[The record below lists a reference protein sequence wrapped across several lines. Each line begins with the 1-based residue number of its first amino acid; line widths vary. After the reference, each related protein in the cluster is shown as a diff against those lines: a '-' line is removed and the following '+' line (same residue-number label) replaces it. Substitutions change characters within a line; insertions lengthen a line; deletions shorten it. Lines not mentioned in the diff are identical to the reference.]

1 MKKVVNI
8 LAILLII
15 VIGIGKFLYSDS
27 IFLNIFIK
35 EFNTTVNILTKPEIA
50 DKAIIE
56 LQKIANK
63 NDVSFIKEEYIPKNS
78 RFDKQKIKIYIYLND
93 SEWFKKSFRNISIAD
108 SKDKLN
114 NFKNVKSMSL
124 LTSKDI
130 NLIPFE
136 SVNKEKINGDYHIR
150 GKEANINKFIEE
162 VNKNKKIKMEAVI
175 NSNFIVSSEF
185 TQKQAYLYML
195 TIFIIFITI
204 IFCLIIYNG
213 ILSKELSISI
223 LLGYNKLNLAISK
236 TLNLLAIPIIMGLVL
251 TISIIGYLVVPS
263 NILEFIISM
272 KTILIFETFIV
283 VVLILIETILIY
295 IKLKGIN
302 IIALLKG
309 YRRSYHRSSSFI
321 KISSIVMVFYL
332 SIVSF
337 LGLTDY
343 LNMKQYIP
351 IWKNSKYYANMA
363 CAWSWSYEKDDNKF
377 HKIVIPK
384 LNNLWNRLDDHGAI
398 LFNAPNVRKEGMNDD
413 EDYINQQSFQG
424 NYAYVN
430 KNYLHIAN
438 LVDKNMKRI
447 DQYKIHENEWII
459 FVPENV
465 KITKFD
471 KEKIHKDHIF
481 QNIKKQITI
490 VETYVRLRNN
500 QSVFSF
506 DSGKRIDEANLKNYV
521 LIAVNGK
528 ELLPDYGIK
537 LSSLVN
543 GQLHPF
549 LKDPSRAYESL
560 KGIIEET
567 ESEPF
572 ILYISSVYDDIIS
585 RIDEYKMEATIYSI
599 GLALAV
605 VILATLLKI
614 DKETYFY
621 NHGQRIDVS
630 RLLGY
635 DFFDIHYK
643 KIIGNIVGYIISVF
657 TLFIIIMVTGLIT
670 DIGLFIPRD
679 GWSMSKLLIS
689 LMICIC
695 GSFICFGVEILQ
707 LKKNERSIVLRLKEG
722 C

>member
-63 NDVSFIKEEYIPKNS
+63 NDISFIKEEYIPKNS

-413 EDYINQQSFQG
+413 EDYINQQSFKG

-679 GWSMSKLLIS
+679 GWSMPKLLIS

>member
-56 LQKIANK
+56 LHKIANK

-162 VNKNKKIKMEAVI
+162 VNQNKKIKMEAVI

-572 ILYISSVYDDIIS
+572 ILYISSVYDDIKS

>member
-162 VNKNKKIKMEAVI
+162 VNQNKKIKMEAVI

-384 LNNLWNRLDDHGAI
+384 LNNLWNRLDDHGSI

-679 GWSMSKLLIS
+679 GWSMPKLLIS

>member
-162 VNKNKKIKMEAVI
+162 VNQNKKIKMEAVI

-490 VETYVRLRNN
+490 VETYGRLRNN

-572 ILYISSVYDDIIS
+572 ILYISSVYDDIKS

>member
-162 VNKNKKIKMEAVI
+162 VNQNKKIKMEAVI

-343 LNMKQYIP
+343 LNMKQYIT

-572 ILYISSVYDDIIS
+572 ILYISSVYDDIKS

>member
-413 EDYINQQSFQG
+413 EDYINQQSFKG

-572 ILYISSVYDDIIS
+572 ILYISSVYDDIKS

>member
-63 NDVSFIKEEYIPKNS
+63 NDVSFIKEEYITKNS

-162 VNKNKKIKMEAVI
+162 VNQNKKIKMEAVI

-363 CAWSWSYEKDDNKF
+363 CAWSWGYEKDE
-377 HKIVIPK
+377 ISSIK
-384 LNNLWNRLDDHGAI
+384 LL
-398 LFNAPNVRKEGMNDD
+398 
-413 EDYINQQSFQG
+413 
-424 NYAYVN
+424 
-430 KNYLHIAN
+430 
-438 LVDKNMKRI
+438 
-447 DQYKIHENEWII
+447 
-459 FVPENV
+459 
-465 KITKFD
+465 
-471 KEKIHKDHIF
+471 F
-481 QNIKKQITI
+481 QN
-490 VETYVRLRNN
+490 
-500 QSVFSF
+500 
-506 DSGKRIDEANLKNYV
+506 
-521 LIAVNGK
+521 
-528 ELLPDYGIK
+528 
-537 LSSLVN
+537 
-543 GQLHPF
+543 
-549 LKDPSRAYESL
+549 
-560 KGIIEET
+560 
-567 ESEPF
+567 
-572 ILYISSVYDDIIS
+572 
-585 RIDEYKMEATIYSI
+585 
-599 GLALAV
+599 
-605 VILATLLKI
+605 
-614 DKETYFY
+614 
-621 NHGQRIDVS
+621 
-630 RLLGY
+630 
-635 DFFDIHYK
+635 
-643 KIIGNIVGYIISVF
+643 
-657 TLFIIIMVTGLIT
+657 
-670 DIGLFIPRD
+670 
-679 GWSMSKLLIS
+679 
-689 LMICIC
+689 
-695 GSFICFGVEILQ
+695 
-707 LKKNERSIVLRLKEG
+707 
-722 C
+722 

>member
-136 SVNKEKINGDYHIR
+136 SVNKDKINGDYHIR

-162 VNKNKKIKMEAVI
+162 VNQNKKIKMEAVI

-572 ILYISSVYDDIIS
+572 ILYISSVYDDIKS

>member
-63 NDVSFIKEEYIPKNS
+63 NDVSFIKEEYITKNS

-108 SKDKLN
+108 RKDKLN

-162 VNKNKKIKMEAVI
+162 VNQNKKIKMEAVI

-572 ILYISSVYDDIIS
+572 ILYISSVYDDIKS

>member
-162 VNKNKKIKMEAVI
+162 VNQNKKIKMEAVI

>member
-162 VNKNKKIKMEAVI
+162 VNQNKKNKMEAVI

>member
-162 VNKNKKIKMEAVI
+162 VNQNKKIKMEAVI
-175 NSNFIVSSEF
+175 NSNFIISSEF

-572 ILYISSVYDDIIS
+572 ILYISSVYDDIKS

>member
-162 VNKNKKIKMEAVI
+162 VNQNKKIKMEAVI

-657 TLFIIIMVTGLIT
+657 TLFIIIIVTGLIT

>member
-63 NDVSFIKEEYIPKNS
+63 NDVSFIKEEYITKNS

-162 VNKNKKIKMEAVI
+162 VNQNKKIKMEAVI

-572 ILYISSVYDDIIS
+572 ILYISSVYDDIKS

>member
-162 VNKNKKIKMEAVI
+162 VNQNKKIKMEAVI

-438 LVDKNMKRI
+438 LVDINMKRI

>member
-1 MKKVVNI
+1 
-8 LAILLII
+8 
-15 VIGIGKFLYSDS
+15 
-27 IFLNIFIK
+27 
-35 EFNTTVNILTKPEIA
+35 
-50 DKAIIE
+50 
-56 LQKIANK
+56 
-63 NDVSFIKEEYIPKNS
+63 
-78 RFDKQKIKIYIYLND
+78 
-93 SEWFKKSFRNISIAD
+93 
-108 SKDKLN
+108 
-114 NFKNVKSMSL
+114 
-124 LTSKDI
+124 
-130 NLIPFE
+130 
-136 SVNKEKINGDYHIR
+136 
-150 GKEANINKFIEE
+150 
-162 VNKNKKIKMEAVI
+162 
-175 NSNFIVSSEF
+175 
-185 TQKQAYLYML
+185 
-195 TIFIIFITI
+195 
-204 IFCLIIYNG
+204 
-213 ILSKELSISI
+213 
-223 LLGYNKLNLAISK
+223 
-236 TLNLLAIPIIMGLVL
+236 
-251 TISIIGYLVVPS
+251 
-263 NILEFIISM
+263 
-272 KTILIFETFIV
+272 
-283 VVLILIETILIY
+283 
-295 IKLKGIN
+295 
-302 IIALLKG
+302 
-309 YRRSYHRSSSFI
+309 
-321 KISSIVMVFYL
+321 
-332 SIVSF
+332 
-337 LGLTDY
+337 
-343 LNMKQYIP
+343 
-351 IWKNSKYYANMA
+351 
-363 CAWSWSYEKDDNKF
+363 
-377 HKIVIPK
+377 
-384 LNNLWNRLDDHGAI
+384 LDDHGAI

>member
-50 DKAIIE
+50 DKTIIE
-56 LQKIANK
+56 LQKIVNK

-162 VNKNKKIKMEAVI
+162 VNQNKKIKMEAVI

>member
-63 NDVSFIKEEYIPKNS
+63 NDVSFIKEEYITKNS

-162 VNKNKKIKMEAVI
+162 VNQNKKIKMEAVI

>member
-162 VNKNKKIKMEAVI
+162 VNQNKKIKMEAVI

-263 NILEFIISM
+263 NILDFIISM

>member
-114 NFKNVKSMSL
+114 NFKNVKSISL

-162 VNKNKKIKMEAVI
+162 VNQNKKIKMEAVI

-657 TLFIIIMVTGLIT
+657 TLFIIIMVTELIT

>member
-162 VNKNKKIKMEAVI
+162 VNQNKKIKMEAVI

-572 ILYISSVYDDIIS
+572 ILYISSVYDDIKS

-679 GWSMSKLLIS
+679 GWSMPKLLIS

>member
-162 VNKNKKIKMEAVI
+162 VNQNKKIKMEAVI

-506 DSGKRIDEANLKNYV
+506 DSGKRIDEANLKNHV

-572 ILYISSVYDDIIS
+572 ILYISSVYDDIKS

>member
-50 DKAIIE
+50 DKTIIE

-162 VNKNKKIKMEAVI
+162 VNQNKKIKMEAVI

-572 ILYISSVYDDIIS
+572 ILYISSVYDDIKS